1 MKKRIQTKHDRK
13 RAMLVQELAKKWEC
27 SDVNIRKAINGYS
40 VTEQSLNI
48 KKEYDKKYK
57 ALTDV
62 LA

>member
-27 SDVNIRKAINGYS
+27 SDVNIRKAINGHS
-40 VTEQSLNI
+40 VTEQSLLI
-48 KKEYDKKYK
+48 KKEYEKKYK
-57 ALTDV
+57 ALGDV